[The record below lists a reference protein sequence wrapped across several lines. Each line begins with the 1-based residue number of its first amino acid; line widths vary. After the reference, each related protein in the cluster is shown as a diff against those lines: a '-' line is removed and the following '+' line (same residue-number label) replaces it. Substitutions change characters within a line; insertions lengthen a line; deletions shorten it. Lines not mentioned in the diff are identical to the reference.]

1 MSYWLKLMKGA
12 KKNKKSKTKDVTTGF
27 STNNSDPKVLQKKS
41 STNISKNSGI
51 PKYVANRMAK
61 RIAFTTGIPTLSG
74 MGVFIGSYF
83 LISKGIADISPT
95 LTLVSSALCF
105 LVGLLGLSYGILSAS
120 WDFNPGSF
128 LGLENIKPNVK
139 RIRDAFKS
147 TKKEITNL
155 E

>member
-1 MSYWLKLMKGA
+1 MKGA
-12 KKNKKSKTKDVTTGF
+12 KNNKKEQPKEVKIGF
-27 STNNSDPKVLQKKS
+27 SSNNSAPKIVSKKS
-41 STNISKNSGI
+41 SKSRSEKSGI
-51 PKYVANRMAK
+51 PSYVANRMAR

-83 LISKGIADISPT
+83 LISKGIAEISPT

-128 LGLENIKPNVK
+128 LGFENIKPNINRMK
-139 RIRDAFKS
+139 DAFK
-147 TKKEITNL
+147 TNQKDISS
-155 E
+155 